1 MGAYF
6 GNSNNVSIFW
16 HNKTKKLLFQPQDF
30 WTKYWLLEYC
40 DKPYFLV
47 RDTFLT
53 QLESMYLAKLWLLV
67 LGMVQEAKTIVL
79 LDMVK
84 NSQVHLD
91 KEIFVP
97 LNGFTFCLQF
107 YLESL
112 DEHWV
117 LFKALCLKI
126 TKSVSCEFWHFY
138 QFLSYLIL
146 NCLITLFYHHHP
158 KWRIWLFQFWHFP
171 LIFVL

>member
-1 MGAYF
+1 
-6 GNSNNVSIFW
+6 
-16 HNKTKKLLFQPQDF
+16 
-30 WTKYWLLEYC
+30 
-40 DKPYFLV
+40 
-47 RDTFLT
+47 
-53 QLESMYLAKLWLLV
+53 MYLAKLWLLV

-117 LFKALCLKI
+117 LFKAQCLKI
-126 TKSVSCEFWHFY
+126 TKMSHFEIGHFPPFY
-138 QFLSYLIL
+138 VLITNEMSGNTFLPSSPKMAYLTFSILAFSTNFCPLKLTCLVTLFDWKLQAFKTLAKLIIFGIL
-146 NCLITLFYHHHP
+146 NELLSPQNVNVAYFATN
-158 KWRIWLFQFWHFP
+158 
-171 LIFVL
+171 VE

>member
-1 MGAYF
+1 
-6 GNSNNVSIFW
+6 
-16 HNKTKKLLFQPQDF
+16 
-30 WTKYWLLEYC
+30 
-40 DKPYFLV
+40 
-47 RDTFLT
+47 
-53 QLESMYLAKLWLLV
+53 MYLAKLLLLV

-117 LFKALCLKI
+117 LFKAQCLKI
-126 TKSVSCEFWHFY
+126 TKMSHFKIGHFH
-138 QFLSYLIL
+138 QFLS
-146 NCLITLFYHHHP
+146 N
-158 KWRIWLFQFWHFP
+158 
-171 LIFVL
+171 